1 MGDKDDTYASNLS
14 KAMLE
19 EIYKM
24 VLRLK
29 SHKHGYLHNWKVFK
43 MGLLFNTHKI

>member
-1 MGDKDDTYASNLS
+1 MRTLLFFESFIGDKGETYASNLS

-24 VLRLK
+24 VIRLK
-29 SHKHGYLHNWKVFK
+29 IHKHGYLH
-43 MGLLFNTHKI
+43 G